1 MARSP
6 SKARSSSHSSPKPP
20 ATPTRAPRKAATSAR
35 PGTKRQS
42 PFLAMGKIWR
52 LADMLSQTATRIY
65 EPCFGLKNA
74 ELRILALLSSIPEVS
89 INEIARQTYI
99 DQAWISRSLK
109 RLLEDG
115 LVAKR
120 PSPTDARMTLV
131 SLTPVGEE
139 LFSQASV
146 VMRDR
151 ERILL
156 RKLPR
161 KQVYEVLD
169 ALLEGAEGLYD
180 YQPKQPRK

>member
-1 MARSP
+1 
-6 SKARSSSHSSPKPP
+6 
-20 ATPTRAPRKAATSAR
+20 
-35 PGTKRQS
+35 
-42 PFLAMGKIWR
+42 
-52 LADMLSQTATRIY
+52 
-65 EPCFGLKNA
+65 
-74 ELRILALLSSIPEVS
+74 
-89 INEIARQTYI
+89 
-99 DQAWISRSLK
+99 
-109 RLLEDG
+109 
-115 LVAKR
+115 
-120 PSPTDARMTLV
+120 MTLV